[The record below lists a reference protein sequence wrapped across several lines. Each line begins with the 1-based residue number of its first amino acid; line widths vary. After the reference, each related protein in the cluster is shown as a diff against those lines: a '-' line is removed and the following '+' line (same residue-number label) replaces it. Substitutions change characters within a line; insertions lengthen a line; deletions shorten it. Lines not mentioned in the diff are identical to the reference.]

1 MSQAALRDVE
11 ALVEQLS
18 GVCLHALRSGGPGAE
33 EEEEEEEG
41 GSPSLMQHIQVAAGL
56 RRPVGYGRRMT
67 LDTLHRGLGSTER
80 SIGLESKRFARSGFQ
95 VTFRFNDIQSGIG
108 YLSII
113 RC

>member
-18 GVCLHALRSGGPGAE
+18 GVCLHALRSGGPGA
-33 EEEEEEEG
+33 EEEEEG

-80 SIGLESKRFARSGFQ
+80 SIGLESKRFARSGSL
-95 VTFRFNDIQSGIG
+95 SGLMISNLG
-108 YLSII
+108 
-113 RC
+113 